1 MRSQYSW
8 RYHGDAVQ
16 IQLGK
21 ITEQKSIMLHTLPAL
36 WNRCGQKRSDAD
48 VVCVDSPPQ
57 KKTRPN
63 EEMPRSKEQQVL
75 ADCVAATLEKMR
87 CASADALPADRKR
100 VYVDLLEAAAL
111 DVLDASQSVED
122 MRAVRDLVAKAEDAM
137 VSGVCLSR

>member
-1 MRSQYSW
+1 
-8 RYHGDAVQ
+8 
-16 IQLGK
+16 
-21 ITEQKSIMLHTLPAL
+21 MLHTLPAL

-75 ADCVAATLEKMR
+75 ADSVAATLERMR

-111 DVLDASQSVED
+111 DVLDASQSVEG